1 MESQK
6 ILNLQNEAY
15 DSEFLARNWKIAIDQ
30 SNAHYLYHKS
40 INV

>member
-15 DSEFLARNWKIAIDQ
+15 HSKFLARNWKIGNDQ
-30 SNAHYLYHKS
+30 SNAHYL
-40 INV
+40 